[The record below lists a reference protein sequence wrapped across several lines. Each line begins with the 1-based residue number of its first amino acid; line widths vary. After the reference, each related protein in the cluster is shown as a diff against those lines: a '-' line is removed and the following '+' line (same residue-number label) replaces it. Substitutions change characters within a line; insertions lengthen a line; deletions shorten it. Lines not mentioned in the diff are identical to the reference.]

1 MENKMTTFQKLIL
14 VLAAVYVLG
23 NVQVGFAPN
32 ILSSI
37 YFALKF
43 DS

>member
-1 MENKMTTFQKLIL
+1 MTTFQKLIL

-23 NVQVGFAPN
+23 NVQVGFALN